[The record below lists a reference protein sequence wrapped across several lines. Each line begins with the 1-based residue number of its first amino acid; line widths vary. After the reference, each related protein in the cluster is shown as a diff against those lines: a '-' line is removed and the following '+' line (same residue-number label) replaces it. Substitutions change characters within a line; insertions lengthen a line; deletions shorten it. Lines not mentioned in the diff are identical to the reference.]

1 MEYSAFNGSDDE
13 GQQVTPMPQEALH
26 NNSHESPEKD
36 AMPYGND
43 PMDKGDYGTD
53 YYLDTQ
59 RSCNINRQ
67 KQSNKCVAATNNDT
81 TIAEKKQYTLDD
93 VNDYDLS
100 IMDMDMEGDA
110 SEDMDQKDFGVV
122 GSSERIVNPIM
133 GMISEVLILFSVI
146 FSVYILSKTTLFS
159 SYNKD
164 DINFVLIKSIITAF
178 IILFV
183 QNL

>member
-13 GQQVTPMPQEALH
+13 SHQVTPMPQEALD
-26 NNSHESPEKD
+26 NNSHVSPEKD

-43 PMDKGDYGTD
+43 PMDKDDYGTD

-67 KQSNKCVAATNNDT
+67 KQSNKCVASTNNDA
-81 TIAEKKQYTLDD
+81 IAEKKQYTLDD

-110 SEDMDQKDFGVV
+110 PGDMDQKDFGVV
-122 GSSERIVNPIM
+122 GSSKRIVDPIV
-133 GMISEVLILFSVI
+133 GMISELLILFSVI
-146 FSVYILSKTTLFS
+146 YSVYVLSKTTLFS

-164 DINFVLIKSIITAF
+164 DTYFVLTKSIITAF